1 MASTKNNF
9 LNAKPV
15 SKLGGKSGGVRKP
28 SKPYAKPP
36 AKPKSEKPARWDAKT
51 KTERLQEAAKT
62 KPKSPAPRQV
72 ATKPVTRT
80 GPVKGPVPPKGSSP
94 VKLPN
99 SSRAGTNLPKVGA
112 RAERTATAA
121 TQPRNLVKP
130 QTTSSRPLTAADG
143 RPVKM
148 DAKGWP
154 KGTESWA
161 DNSTKPSASTP
172 KPSSGTASR
181 VASGAGKL
189 ARGAG
194 RLLGAAGI
202 AAAIPL
208 EVSAMV
214 ERQKRWDA
222 YKERTGLNKPKP
234 SSSSSGTRTG
244 TASGRTGR
252 GGTTADSMGSRT
264 SADTGRY
271 IPGNQ
276 QVKPAAPKPAV
287 KPKPPAPTQSGG
299 GSTQSRSSGGGSS
312 RPAAPAKPAS
322 PAAPKDRRVSAA
334 TANREAGNY
343 GTSRTNNPMIDDAM
357 KARMRQR
364 EDAAGVG
371 PVKDGTRYAADVK
384 SNTQGVGPVKDG
396 TRYAS
401 NVKASPTTA
410 GKKKEDETKTMSIA
424 ERMRRRRAGLA

>member
-80 GPVKGPVPPKGSSP
+80 GPVKGPVPPKGSTGP
-94 VKLPN
+94 ATLPN
-99 SSRAGTNLPKVGA
+99 SRRAGVNLPKEGA
-112 RAERTATAA
+112 RAERTATRA
-121 TQPRNLVKP
+121 TQLIK
-130 QTTSSRPLTAADG
+130 
-143 RPVKM
+143 
-148 DAKGWP
+148 DARAK
-154 KGTESWA
+154 
-161 DNSTKPSASTP
+161 SASTP
-172 KPSSGTASR
+172 KPSPASTPKPAAGTASR

-208 EVSAMV
+208 EVNAMV

-252 GGTTADSMGSRT
+252 GGTTADSMGSRS

-276 QVKPAAPKPAV
+276 QVKPAAPKPAA

-357 KARMRQR
+357 KGRMRQR